1 MNDQREIQRARV
13 EQWRQNNITAY
24 RMSSRASSRK
34 WRLANPDKEAEKVH
48 NYRENNKGAY
58 NAYMKEYMGKRY
70 KYNTECER
78 LREIDLWE

>member
-1 MNDQREIQRARV
+1 MEDLKAIKKARYDQWKMNNEEAFRI
-13 EQWRQNNITAY
+13 
-24 RMSSRASSRK
+24 SSRNASKK